1 MRQGAQR
8 RPRPRPASLRLTAG
22 NHDGAGPEVYLL
34 VDAQL
39 VNFRTIKTVRDPGV
53 FGVGDDLILLLR
65 LCDTRSERRECPK
78 TCQRQT
84 DTGHYYEE
92 AN

>member
-1 MRQGAQR
+1 
-8 RPRPRPASLRLTAG
+8 
-22 NHDGAGPEVYLL
+22 LL

-39 VNFRTIKTVRDPGV
+39 VNFRTIKSVRDKRV

-65 LCDTRSERRECPK
+65 LCDALSERRERAK
-78 TCQRQT
+78 TCQRQK
-84 DTGHYYEE
+84 DASQNYEQ